1 MIQFTCAEDKKSSCC
16 HYWIFTF
23 LCFCCLKNQLLR
35 FHTIKR
41 LNKQLLPTYT
51 VIQYSTFRSN
61 KILNAKFWSL
71 IMQRSQMHIQQ
82 RNLLHFDTYNHCMS
96 TDFFWH
102 QYHWGFYLYLNDK
115 LLHVFLQEL
124 PVEVIPDGVINEALR
139 SLGFTTGLVLKHHI
153 VIPPKTINA

>member
-1 MIQFTCAEDKKSSCC
+1 MIQWTCAEDKESSCC

-35 FHTIKR
+35 FHTIKI
-41 LNKQLLPTYT
+41 NKQLLPTYT

-82 RNLLHFDTYNHCMS
+82 SNLLHFDTYNHCMS
-96 TDFFWH
+96 TDFLWH
-102 QYHWGFYLYLNDK
+102 QYHWGSYLN
-115 LLHVFLQEL
+115 
-124 PVEVIPDGVINEALR
+124 IR
-139 SLGFTTGLVLKHHI
+139 
-153 VIPPKTINA
+153 TINYFMYFCRNFLWKSFLMVSLMKRFGVLVSPRAWFLNTTSSSHLRQ

>member
-96 TDFFWH
+96 TNFFWH
-102 QYHWGFYLYLNDK
+102 QYHWGFYLN
-115 LLHVFLQEL
+115 
-124 PVEVIPDGVINEALR
+124 IW
-139 SLGFTTGLVLKHHI
+139 
-153 VIPPKTINA
+153 TINYFMYFCRNFLWKSFLMVSLMKRLGVLVSPRAWFLNTTSSSHLRQ